1 MSVTDVARAL
11 LVLLPAALLG
21 WFVVR
26 ARGGAR
32 PTTPQTLVAAAGLV
46 AAGGAFLGIW
56 ALSFPD
62 GATASIPS
70 TTRIVDT
77 PTRAGEL
84 KEFLEE
90 HDGEVVRLS
99 VECSAF
105 GDDFPRDNACFWVRL
120 DDYSPEAGD
129 VHQLWFDATRGEPWE
144 DLGTG
149 SDSIMQLMVPARP
162 TGSTS
167 LVASN
172 GGDVSSGAGG
182 LRVTGYFAVS
192 ITGTGSLGPPGVVV
206 ARLAPVL
213 PPAG

>member
-1 MSVTDVARAL
+1 MSVADVARAL
-11 LVLLPAALLG
+11 LILLPAALLG

-32 PTTPQTLVAAAGLV
+32 PTPPQTLVAAAGLV

-62 GATASIPS
+62 GATSSIPR
-70 TTRIVDT
+70 TTQAVDT
-77 PTRAGEL
+77 PTRATEL
-84 KEFLEE
+84 REFLED

-99 VECSAF
+99 VDCSVF
-105 GDDFPRDNACFWVRL
+105 GTEFPPDNACFWVRL
-120 DDYSPEAGD
+120 RNYSAEAGD
-129 VHQLWFDATRGEPWE
+129 AHQLWFDTTGGEPWE

-149 SDSIMQLMVPARP
+149 SDTIMQMLVPTRP

-192 ITGTGSLGPPGVVV
+192 ITGTGSLGPTGVVV